1 MLQKKNIDRLRFHL
15 QRLFALKIGRT
26 TFREMQNAILA
37 SVDGDRDEAGK
48 LFEALLR
55 GEVADDAADKESIG
69 PFRTI
74 LDAYCIPCRLARDVY
89 ERGEYIQ
96 VITSDTLRQDN
107 QPLFINRIRRID
119 GEEIQF
125 LSDIESS
132 LHLIQ
137 HFVGRLH
144 DAEREGG
151 ESKTLEKIKKELA
164 SLKTGVDQMLVKLAK
179 PQA

>member
-1 MLQKKNIDRLRFHL
+1 MINKKNVDQLRFHL

-37 SVDGDRDEAGK
+37 SVEGNRDEASK
-48 LFEALLR
+48 VFEALLR
-55 GEVADDAADKESIG
+55 GEVPDDAAQKDAL
-69 PFRTI
+69 PAFRA
-74 LDAYCIPCRLARDVY
+74 LVEAYCIPCRLARDVY

-96 VITSDTLRQDN
+96 VITSDTLKQDN
-107 QPLFINRIRRID
+107 QPLFINRLRRID

-137 HFVGRLH
+137 HFIGRLH

-151 ESKTLEKIKKELA
+151 DNKVLEKIRPDLG
-164 SLKTGVDQMLVKLAK
+164 SLRSSLEQMLGKLANK
-179 PQA
+179 S